1 MSLLTPIRIS
11 SIRCSYYMV
20 LALTDTGEA
29 LHWGYCSDHTVISR
43 PRRVEGCPFP
53 REVFAKGYYAD
64 SGGTVYLGKTI
75 LYETILFVHISPL
88 TYPFHM
94 RLGITRLC
102 AIHFIGSFAFL
113 QKYHLGPL
121 LWNLAKIKLYLG
133 YLYVICNHIL

>member
-1 MSLLTPIRIS
+1 MSPLTPIRIS
-11 SIRCSYYMV
+11 SIRYSNSMV
-20 LALTDTGEA
+20 LALTDPGEA
-29 LHWGYCSDHTVISR
+29 LHWGHCSDGTVISR
-43 PRRVEGCPFP
+43 PRRVEGCRLP
-53 REVFAKGYYAD
+53 REMFATGYLPD

-94 RLGITRLC
+94 RLGITRQC
-102 AIHFIGSFAFL
+102 AIDLIGSVAFL